1 MLRWITEYLI
11 EEYRNDDT
19 QDFVS
24 NVVANMISNR
34 IEERRFGK

>member
-11 EEYRNDDT
+11 GESKNDDT

-24 NVVANMISNR
+24 NVVANLLSNR
-34 IEERRFGK
+34 IEQRRFIK